1 MLRRIFSPAVW
12 FVALFAAV
20 VLNLPWQPER
30 PSVADHYTLEIELTA
45 SAPGQSQLYFDV
57 GRNLN
62 EEDLALAPLAG
73 TGRPERLRFR
83 LRAGTYHAFRFDP
96 VSSELKGVITKARI
110 IDERGRE
117 RLRFPLTS
125 WEPGNEI
132 ENLKREPAGLRIETT
147 KGASDP
153 SVWLPLEAPLML
165 EATTSQSWRPWVK
178 RILPW
183 TLGIVLALALF
194 PFGRPLLVRL
204 DRWRERRPA
213 WALALVALAATLAS
227 SYPVVF
233 FGQSQVSP
241 NYGAR
246 LLYDA
251 VPTLPGHTDARY
263 EEVNLSDIG
272 ALMFQHI
279 PMSFV
284 QARALEA
291 GELPLWNRY
300 NSTGTMLLGQGQSMV
315 GDPLQ
320 FLVVLA
326 GADAWAWD
334 LKFLTSKFL
343 LCFGVGLLAWGT
355 TRQWIPAAL
364 IGGSCGFIGF
374 FLFRINHPAFF
385 SFCYAPWILVAW
397 LGLVQDPD
405 RRKRWRNL
413 AGLILVNGMV
423 ITSGTVKEA
432 YMLLLSL
439 NATGVLLVLSAGEWN
454 RRERAV
460 LLLQAAGAGVVFLLL
475 TAPLWVTLA
484 EALRISYS
492 GYNQPSAYQ
501 IHPSFLIGFFDEIF
515 YRPIQTLERVSN
527 PSANFL
533 FLGGLLYLAASW
545 RRNPPGTVGTAL
557 AFAFAASLAMA
568 FGVVP
573 PQWIERVPFLGNVAH
588 IDNCFSLV
596 AIILAGPLSALGWS
610 AAAKRLGGPEG
621 RGDLVV
627 VTFLLAGLVA
637 LWVSTTQTV
646 HKPIVGWDEV
656 FSALKWGQRLPV
668 SAFVWGSLIALPVG
682 LLIGFLALRRVLSSG
697 QCTVATGGALV
708 VCLFVLLWR
717 HGQQLPSAFDGYVFN
732 PTARTSFFTPSA
744 AIETVLQDRGDPFR
758 VVGTDGSFVAGW
770 SPAYGLEG
778 ISGPDALINRWYREL
793 TDALGIDRINDWRLM
808 VRSETFPAQRPIF
821 DFLGVKYYF
830 NHHGSPGPW
839 EQALAPV
846 VMTDLDVYRSDHA
859 WPRAFYVS
867 SVMRYNE
874 VEELAARIK
883 AGPTAPFASVH
894 ASECPP
900 GWPSDE
906 TSANVVAARNYQLT
920 PNSTQFSLQAPGA
933 GLAVLH
939 EAWLP
944 NDFKVSLNGRPADV
958 VRVNHAFKGVWLPH
972 AGDWTVNFTY
982 RPRYLNRALAAS
994 GLGFFIV
1001 LVISATFVRRRF
1013 RTRG

>member
-1 MLRRIFSPAVW
+1 MLRHLFSPAVW
-12 FVALFAAV
+12 FVSLVAAV
-20 VLNLPWQPER
+20 VFNLPWLPETQ
-30 PSVADHYTLEIELTA
+30 SVRDHYTLEIELTA
-45 SAPGQSQLYFDV
+45 SASGQSQLYYDV

-62 EEDLALAPLAG
+62 EEDLASAPLAG
-73 TGRPERLRFR
+73 TGKSERLRFR
-83 LRAGTYHAFRFDP
+83 IPAGTYQGFRFDP
-96 VSSELKGVITKARI
+96 ASSELKGVISQARI

-125 WEPGNEI
+125 WEPANEI
-132 ENLKREPAGLRIETT
+132 EALTLEPAGLRIATT

-153 SVWLPLEAPLML
+153 GVWLPLEAPLVL
-165 EATTSQSWRPWVK
+165 EATASRSWRPLVN

-183 TLGIVLALALF
+183 TIGIALVLSLF
-194 PFGRPLLVRL
+194 PFGRPLFERL

-213 WALALVALAATLAS
+213 WALAIVAFAATLAS

-233 FGQSQVSP
+233 FGRSQVSP

-251 VPTLPGHTDARY
+251 IPTLPGQTDARY
-263 EEVNLSDIG
+263 EEVNMSDIG

-284 QARALEA
+284 QVRALQA

-300 NSTGTMLLGQGQSMV
+300 NSTGTMLLGQGQAMV

-334 LKFLTSKFL
+334 LKFLASKFL
-343 LCFGVGLLAWGT
+343 LCFGMGLLAWGA
-355 TRQWIPAAL
+355 TRQWVPAAL

-397 LGLVQDPD
+397 LGLAQDPD

-413 AGLILVNGMV
+413 AGLMLVNGMV

-454 RRERAV
+454 WRERAV
-460 LLLQAAGAGVVFLLL
+460 LLLQAAGTGVVFLLL

-484 EALRISYS
+484 EALRISYT

-545 RRNPPGTVGTAL
+545 RRNPPGPVGTAL
-557 AFAFAASLAMA
+557 ACAFAASLAMT

-610 AAAKRLGGPEG
+610 AAGKRLGGPEG
-621 RGDLVV
+621 RGDLVM
-627 VTFLLAGLVA
+627 VTLLLAGLVA
-637 LWVSTTQTV
+637 VWVSTTQTV
-646 HKPIVGWDEV
+646 HKPIMGWDEV
-656 FSALKWGQRLPV
+656 FSALKWGHRLPV
-668 SAFVWGSLIALPVG
+668 SAFVWGSLIALPTA
-682 LLIGFLALRRVLSSG
+682 LLIGFLGLRRILSSG
-697 QCTVATGGALV
+697 QCTVAAGGLLS
-708 VCLFVLLWR
+708 VCIFVLLWR
-717 HGQQLPSAFDGYVFN
+717 HGQHLPSAFDAYVFN
-732 PTARTSFFTPSA
+732 PTQRASFFAPSA
-744 AIETVLQDRGDPFR
+744 AIETVRQDRGGPFR
-758 VVGTDGSFVAGW
+758 VVGTDGNFVAGW
-770 SPAYGLEG
+770 SPAYDLEG

-793 TDALGIDRINDWRLM
+793 TDALSIDRIHDWRLM
-808 VRSETFPAQRPIF
+808 VRSEAFPAQRPIF

-839 EQALAPV
+839 EQGLAPV
-846 VMTDLDVYRSDHA
+846 VMTDLDVYRSDHT

-867 SVMRYNE
+867 SVSRYND
-874 VEELAARIK
+874 VAELAAMIK
-883 AGPTAPFASVH
+883 AGPAAPFASVH
-894 ASECPP
+894 ASEYPP
-900 GWPSDE
+900 DWPSDQ
-906 TSANVVAARNYQLT
+906 TPTGVVAARNYHLT
-920 PNSTQFSLQAPGA
+920 PNSTQFSLQVPKA

-944 NDFKVSLNGRPADV
+944 NDFKVTLNGQPAEV

-972 AGDWTVNFTY
+972 AGDWTVRFTY
-982 RPRYLNRALAAS
+982 RPRHLNRALAAS
-994 GLGFFIV
+994 ALGFLIV
-1001 LVISATFVRRRF
+1001 LAITAATAGRRF
-1013 RTRG
+1013 RTRA